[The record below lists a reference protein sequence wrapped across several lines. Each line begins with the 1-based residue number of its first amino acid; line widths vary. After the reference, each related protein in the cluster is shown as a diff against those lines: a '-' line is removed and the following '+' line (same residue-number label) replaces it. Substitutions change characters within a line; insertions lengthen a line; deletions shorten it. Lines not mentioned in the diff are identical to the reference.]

1 MSSHV
6 LGVPYRRAQG
16 LSVIL
21 FLLPTGM
28 PSRGVGGAPTQQ
40 RRWCLALCLGISN
53 RFLCCLYPTDLV
65 KQEGSPSLPWRLP
78 QSSDRALILL

>member
-6 LGVPYRRAQG
+6 LGVPYRRSQG

-21 FLLPTGM
+21 FLLPTEM
-28 PSRGVGGAPTQQ
+28 PSWGGSPTQQ
-40 RRWCLALCLGISN
+40 RCWCLVLCLGISN

-65 KQEGSPSLPWRLP
+65 KQEGSPSLPGRLP